1 MKKQFLNCLGASFC
15 ATTKSAI
22 GAMAATA
29 SCALT
34 ATALTFSALTAS
46 AASPSGFSATTE
58 TTDDNTA
65 SLKATNTV
73 YDFAN
78 GTGKTDVSSMDNGI
92 TVTAKT
98 SVKFGTNYTGG
109 RNYIRIAPSSDTFKA
124 NDKITITG
132 KSTKGNAQLYLY
144 AVSKGT
150 ATLMYTTSALGT
162 SETTHSYTVTSDCD
176 SIRIGR
182 ANGSTA
188 TLTGID
194 VTRTTSDKTL
204 MSASFAEASG
214 TYLTTATSAD
224 IPDLTVTADGKTLES
239 SAYTV
244 TYASDDTDV
253 FTIDG
258 NKIKPVAAG
267 TATLTATV
275 TPTGDKAS
283 TYEGCTATY
292 QVTVKAPSELAITVS
307 DVSMNTVDAE
317 VKQPVIRVYGDDDEL
332 LTLDTD
338 YTLTYSVK
346 AGGETVIVTVKD
358 GVFSVSG
365 KAYEWTEGSDVITVT
380 ATPKNTTTYT
390 TGTAT
395 FTYTVFKGKIKPSFL
410 SAYSGKTIPIK
421 TYNSKTNKNKKE
433 LIIPIIYDGEDISS
447 YFDYT
452 FSLKEKDSETTS
464 EDTRATSTTTVKADS
479 KIKNKAV
486 IDPKVAGTYTFTAS
500 ATPNT
505 KDGYDDVYQAPDDL
519 TFTIIVGDDY
529 IRPNVSLYP
538 TSTSM
543 TVGQKVS
550 GSALT
555 VTTTTDGVEVPLD
568 DDKYTATWLS
578 FTPAIVK
585 VNSVDGSLEGLSEG
599 TGMVYV
605 YLKGTEGSNIETMMA
620 ELKVY
625 VDDPAMYRAK
635 DKDTDGNAV
644 VYGNQALMQN
654 QNKDI
659 SVILGGWQFP
669 KNVTPDSGITSDPLS
684 EDKSWAESATN
695 AKWTLGGFQMI
706 VNGTSST
713 NARQE
718 NGSNAMPQSTKI
730 YNATFVEKGSVRDAM
745 FNVPCSGSYLVF
757 NPATNGT
764 VTVHVFQNGVFDA
777 SGSNTQYRP
786 QRRVFVMDEAGNFVS
801 SSATIENSNG
811 KPTGGVYTLSKYSWD
826 LKSGELTE
834 ETVKSHFK
842 GMESFTMSEEA
853 FQNNVYESNLS
864 NDVAP
869 NPSASDDV
877 KGSHGWCVL
886 ADSPVTYTFKV
897 KAGKSYYLY
906 NYGSKI
912 GFYGYSFD
920 ADKNVTVDE
929 IEYKSEANAKNTV
942 TATAEG
948 HVAKVTVPR
957 SFKADTWNTCVLPF
971 SLNKEQVDAIF
982 GTTYGYNT
990 NGENRDANENGTQIL
1005 YFDRVENG
1013 KVYFVR
1019 HAYNTIVAGKPFLIK
1034 PAKEVTSIN
1043 TASVEDYPYVT
1054 IENTEPQAWCAGADY
1069 SWVSSYNNMTVKAGD
1084 GFINTN
1090 TGKFMNYTGTDAT
1103 LYAFRGYLKKNEASA
1118 AKTLNVAV
1126 SSNVEEDGSTT
1137 FIDNL
1142 QMDSDGNIFAPI
1154 NDGKVYT
1161 TDGQAV
1167 AGDSKSLNAL
1177 PSGVY
1182 IVNGK
1187 KYVK

>member
-1 MKKQFLNCLGASFC
+1 MKKQLLNCLGASFC
-15 ATTKSAI
+15 ATAKNAI
-22 GAMAATA
+22 GAMTATA

-46 AASPSGFSATTE
+46 AASPSGISAAAE

-65 SLKATNTV
+65 SLRATNTV

-78 GTGKTDVSSMDNGI
+78 GTGKTDVSSLDNGI
-92 TVTAKT
+92 TVTSTT
-98 SVKFGTNYTGG
+98 SVKLGTNYTGG
-109 RNYIRIAPSSDTFKA
+109 RNYIRLAPSSGTFKA

-132 KSTKGNAQLYLY
+132 TSNKGNAQLYLY
-144 AVSKGT
+144 AVSSGT

-188 TLTGID
+188 TLTGIA

-204 MSASFAEASG
+204 MSASFAETSG
-214 TYLTTATSAD
+214 TYLTTATSAE
-224 IPDLTVTADGKTLES
+224 IPTLTVTAEGTTLTS
-239 SAYTV
+239 SDYTV
-244 TYASDDTDV
+244 TYASDNTGV
-253 FTIDG
+253 FTIEN

-275 TPTGDKAS
+275 TPTGDKAN

-317 VKQPVIRVYGDDDEL
+317 VRQPVIRVYGDDDEL
-332 LTLDTD
+332 LSLGTD

-346 AGGETVIVTVKD
+346 AGGDTAIVTVKD

-380 ATPKNTTTYT
+380 ATPTNITTYT
-390 TGTAT
+390 AGTAT

-421 TYNSKTNKNKKE
+421 TYNKKTNNHTKE
-433 LIIPIIYDGEDISS
+433 LVIPIIYDGEDISS

-452 FSLKEKDSETTS
+452 FSILDTDGKDASKKVTLKITDKSINDKVAIT
-464 EDTRATSTTTVKADS
+464 
-479 KIKNKAV
+479 
-486 IDPKVAGTYTFTAS
+486 PKTAGTYTFKVS
-500 ATPNT
+500 ATPNS
-505 KDGYDDVYQAPDDL
+505 KSGYDEVYQAPDDL

-555 VTTTTDGVEVPLD
+555 VTTTNTDGEEEPLD
-568 DDKYTATWLS
+568 DSKYTATWLS

-585 VNSVDGSLEGLSEG
+585 VNSEDGSLEGLSEG

-605 YLKGTEGSNIETMMA
+605 YLKATEGNNIETMMA

-635 DKDTDGNAV
+635 DKDTDGTAV
-644 VYGNQALMQN
+644 VYGNQTLMKN

-659 SVILGGWQFP
+659 SVMLGGWQFP
-669 KNVTPDSGITSDPLS
+669 NVVKPNSEITSDSLS
-684 EDKSWAESATN
+684 QNKSWAYSATN
-695 AKWTLGGFQMI
+695 AKWALGGFQMI
-706 VNGTSST
+706 VNGTNST

-730 YNATFVEKGSVRDAM
+730 YNATFEEKGTVRDAM

-777 SGSNTQYRP
+777 SGSNKQYRP

-811 KPTGGVYTLSKYSWD
+811 KPTGGDYTLSNYKWD
-826 LKSGELTE
+826 LGSGETLTE

-869 NPSASDDV
+869 NPFASDDV

-929 IEYKSEANAKNTV
+929 IEYKSEANAENTV

-957 SFKADTWNTCVLPF
+957 SFKAGVWNTCVLPF

-1034 PAKEVTSIN
+1034 PSKEVTSIN

-1054 IENTEPQAWCAGADY
+1054 IENTEPKAWCAGADY

-1090 TGKFMNYTGTDAT
+1090 NGNFMNYTGTDAT
-1103 LYAFRGYLKKNEASA
+1103 LYAFRGYLKKNETSA

-1142 QMDSDGNIFAPI
+1142 QMDSDGNIFAPVS
-1154 NDGKVYT
+1154 DGKVYT

-1167 AGDSKSLNAL
+1167 AGDCKSLNSL
-1177 PSGVY
+1177 PAGVY